1 MTNFYL
7 KEGVDLL
14 EVPWDHPGGRTV
26 QSNQL
31 GGCPDLQRPHQ
42 YTTKWTPWNYR
53 TGRRSGFS
61 WSVSVSPLN
70 QILKEKHEQKLGM
83 SRVFKY
89 LTIAGSHR

>member
-1 MTNFYL
+1 MTNYYL
-7 KEGVDLL
+7 KEGVDLG
-14 EVPWDHPGGRTV
+14 EVPWDHLGGRTV

-42 YTTKWTPWNYR
+42 YTTRWNPWNYR

-61 WSVSVSPLN
+61 WSVSVFPLN